1 MHIPED
7 TIIKFAIPSWHINAH
22 RADCHANFELSF
34 HDGVGHTCGE
44 EIEATQAGTNPLG
57 SSTHKMYPGAHHET
71 LNSQQGGLNLHRI
84 LAFHKLI
91 YLFYWSY

>member
-44 EIEATQAGTNPLG
+44 EIEAT
-57 SSTHKMYPGAHHET
+57 
-71 LNSQQGGLNLHRI
+71 
-84 LAFHKLI
+84 
-91 YLFYWSY
+91 